1 MNNRSRREFLEH
13 VGRGMLVAGLGSAA
27 ALELGV
33 SRCLAEE
40 RNPRLTSHKLAPL
53 VSSMQETPPEKLL
66 AARPSPGTIWPAF
79 RGTGNSL
86 TAATDLPLH
95 WSDTENIAWSIE
107 LPGYG
112 QSSPVVWH
120 DAVFVTTMQGDNKQ
134 TPTILCFD
142 LATGEK
148 RWQREFRS
156 SQEVPV
162 SHVVSRS
169 APTPV
174 VDGNRIYAS
183 FESGDLIALD
193 HVGKVVWERSLVHEY
208 GSIKGTYGIGSSL
221 AASDVAIFVLM
232 NHEGPSYLLAADKA
246 TGKNLWKV
254 DYAGRIAWSSPIVHH
269 RRDGRD
275 EIVVSAAGLVE
286 AYDAASGAR
295 IWKLDGL
302 SGNTVPSAT
311 AAGAWIFIGSQDVS
325 SNLAI
330 DLNSGAPVIAWR
342 GKKPSC
348 DFMSPLVFEGRAYYV
363 NQTGVAFCVDAE
375 TGRTIKSRRLEES
388 CWASPLGATDRVYFV
403 AKNGQTVV
411 TRAGDELEILADNK
425 LTLDDGMRIFGV
437 AAVDGALLLRAGTRL
452 ICVGKPIVTTRAR
465 GSR

>member
-1 MNNRSRREFLEH
+1 
-13 VGRGMLVAGLGSAA
+13 MLVASLASAA

-33 SRCLAEE
+33 ALCLADE
-40 RNPRLTSHKLAPL
+40 RNPRRTFRKLEPL
-53 VSSMQETPPEKLL
+53 VSFVQETPPEKQL
-66 AARPSPGTIWPAF
+66 AARPSPGAIWPAF

-95 WSDTENIAWSIE
+95 WSDTENIAWKVE

-120 DAVFVTTMQGDNKQ
+120 GAVFVTTMQGDNKQ
-134 TPTILCFD
+134 TPTIVCFD
-142 LATGEK
+142 LATGK
-148 RWQREFRS
+148 NRWQREFRS

-162 SHVVSRS
+162 SHNVSRS

-174 VDGNRIYAS
+174 VDGDRIYAF
-183 FESGDLIALD
+183 FESGDFIALD
-193 HVGKVVWERSLVHEY
+193 HAGNVVWERSLVDEY
-208 GSIKGTYGIGSSL
+208 GLIKGAYGIGSSL
-221 AASDVAIFVLM
+221 AAIDDAIFVLM

-254 DYAGRIAWSSPIVHH
+254 DYANRLAWSSPIVRH

-286 AYDAASGAR
+286 AYNAASGAR
-295 IWKLDGL
+295 IWNLDGL

-311 AAGAWIFIGSQDVS
+311 AAGDWIFIGSQDVS

-330 DLNSGAPVIAWR
+330 DLSSGTPKIAWR

-363 NQTGVAFCVDAE
+363 NEVGVAFCVDAE
-375 TGRTIKSRRLEES
+375 TGRTIKTHRLEES

-411 TRAGDELEILADNK
+411 AHAGDELEILADNK
-425 LTLDDGMRIFGV
+425 LTLDEGMRIFGF

-452 ICVGKPIVTTRAR
+452 ICVGKPR
-465 GSR
+465 S

>member
-27 ALELGV
+27 ALEMGV
-33 SRCLAEE
+33 APCLAEE
-40 RNPRLTSHKLAPL
+40 RNPRLTTGKVEPR
-53 VSSMQETPPEKLL
+53 VSAVQEAPPEKLMS
-66 AARPSPGTIWPAF
+66 ARPSPGAIWPAF
-79 RGTGNSL
+79 RGMGNSL

-95 WSDTENIAWSIE
+95 WSDTENIAWSVE

-112 QSSPVVWH
+112 HSSPVVWH
-120 DAVFVTTMQGDNKQ
+120 DAVFVTTMQGDNKE
-134 TPTILCFD
+134 TPTILRFD

-156 SQEVPV
+156 SQKVPV
-162 SHVVSRS
+162 SHAVSQG

-174 VDGNRIYAS
+174 VDGDRIYAY

-193 HVGKVVWERSLVHEY
+193 HAGHVVWERSLVDEY
-208 GSIKGTYGIGSSL
+208 GPIKGTHGIGSSL
-221 AASDVAIFVLM
+221 ATIDEAIFVLM

-286 AYDAASGAR
+286 AYDAARGAR
-295 IWKLDGL
+295 NWNLEGL

-311 AAGAWIFIGSQDVS
+311 TAGDWIFIGSQDVS

-330 DLNSGAPVIAWR
+330 DLSSGVPEIAWR

-363 NQTGVAFCVDAE
+363 NGIGVAFCVDAE
-375 TGRTIKSRRLEES
+375 TGRTIKTHRLEES

-411 TRAGDELEILADNK
+411 ARAGDELEILADNK
-425 LTLDDGMRIFGV
+425 LTLDEGMRIFGF

-452 ICVGKPIVTTRAR
+452 VCVGKPR
-465 GSR
+465 S